1 MSLDGGSRRER
12 QGSRRRRAAT
22 LAMLVGLALARAARA
37 EGLPVFDPV
46 SPPAESIRDLFFLVL
61 AISAGILVVVGGMLL
76 YCIVRFRSRACAG
89 ERDAEPPQLYG
100 SGPIEVAWTVGP
112 VLIVFVLF
120 LVVIR
125 TVFDVRPS
133 DMPENALHVRVI
145 SHQWWWEFEYP
156 QSGVRT
162 ANELHVPVSD
172 ADQARA
178 VVLELESADVVH
190 SFWVP
195 QLAGKTDLIPG
206 HKNTMWF
213 EAQQAGVYH
222 GQCAE
227 FCGTQHANMLIR
239 VIAQPANEF
248 QAWLDDQRQNA
259 ADDAKLDDAERAG
272 KQVFLAKTCVNCH
285 TIRGTPAHGT
295 VGPDLTHLASRETL
309 AAGVLKN
316 NREQLAKWLAD
327 PQATD
332 MKPGC
337 NMPDLQLTS
346 YEIANLVSY
355 LESLK

>member
-1 MSLDGGSRRER
+1 MDRWMLLAAGDGPTHDLSIF
-12 QGSRRRRAAT
+12 SPASPAT
-22 LAMLVGLALARAARA
+22 Q
-37 EGLPVFDPV
+37 
-46 SPPAESIRDLFFLVL
+46 SIVDL
-61 AISAGILVVVGGMLL
+61 AILTFAIIGLIFIVVEGVLF
-76 YCIVRFRSRACAG
+76 YSVWRFR
-89 ERDAEPPQLYG
+89 EPKSEFPDGQADEPKSEPAQVYG
-100 SGPIEVAWTVGP
+100 SQPIEVAWTVGP

-145 SHQWWWEFEYP
+145 GHQWWWEFEYP

-346 YEIANLVSY
+346 YETANLVSY

>member
-1 MSLDGGSRRER
+1 MWRGLWSAILRRSGVSLVAGVGAVLCLLLP
-12 QGSRRRRAAT
+12 GAAW
-22 LAMLVGLALARAARA
+22 A
-37 EGLPVFDPV
+37 EGFPVFDPV
-46 SPPAESIRDLFFLVL
+46 SPPAESIRDLFILVG
-61 AISAGILVVVGGMLL
+61 AISAGILLVVGGMLV
-76 YCIVRFRSRACAG
+76 YCIVRFRARAPAG
-89 ERDAEPPQLYG
+89 QREAEPPQLYG

-125 TVFDVRPS
+125 TVFDVRRG
-133 DMPENALHVRVI
+133 DMPDDALHVRVI
-145 SHQWWWEFEYP
+145 GHQWWWEFEYP
-156 QSGVRT
+156 ESGVRT
-162 ANELHVPVSD
+162 ANELHVPISD

-195 QLAGKTDLIPG
+195 RLAGKTDLIPG
-206 HKNTMWF
+206 RKNTMWF

-227 FCGTQHANMLIR
+227 YCGTQHANMLIR
-239 VIAQPANEF
+239 VVAHPAGEF
-248 QAWLDDQRQNA
+248 QAWLDDQRQDA
-259 ADDAKLDDAERAG
+259 AGETKLDDKERAG
-272 KQVFLAKTCVNCH
+272 RRVFLSKTCVNCH

-309 AAGVLKN
+309 AAGVLEN
-316 NREQLAKWLAD
+316 NRGQLAQWLAD
-327 PQATD
+327 PQASD

-346 YEIANLVSY
+346 SEIADLVTY